1 MTDQSYYLFK
11 FQDDELRNYDLNV
24 CDMLYVNFDG
34 YEAQKCELEYRM
46 EI

>member
-11 FQDDELRNYDLNV
+11 FQDDERLNCYV
-24 CDMLYVNFDG
+24 NVGDMLYVNFDG

-46 EI
+46 EV